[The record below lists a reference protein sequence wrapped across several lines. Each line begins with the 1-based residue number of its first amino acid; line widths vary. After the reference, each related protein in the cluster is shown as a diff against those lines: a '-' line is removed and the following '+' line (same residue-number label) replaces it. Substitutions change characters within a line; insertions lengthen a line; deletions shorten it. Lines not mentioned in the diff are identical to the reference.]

1 MINDIEKMLDNGST
15 PESIYQEALRIVEA
29 KNAAKIKMMK
39 KNIDDARDNAI
50 KAFLKYV
57 EVLTGEKV
65 PASEVE
71 RIKREFAE
79 IQEDIESM
87 MTALSPNKRED
98 KDAAGSSTY
107 RLKKNTSP
115 IGDAKNDKE
124 KERDAIQKFLK
135 DIGAL

>member
-1 MINDIEKMLDNGST
+1 MINDIERMLDNGST

-29 KNAAKIKMMK
+29 KNAAKVKMK

-87 MTALSPNKRED
+87 MSVFSPNKREE
-98 KDAAGSSTY
+98 KDAVESSTY
-107 RLKKNTSP
+107 RLKKNTNP
-115 IGDAKNDKE
+115 IEDTKNDMSKE
-124 KERDAIQKFLK
+124 QDAIQKFLK

>member
-1 MINDIEKMLDNGST
+1 MINDIERMLDNGST

-29 KNAAKIKMMK
+29 KNAAKAKMK

-65 PASEVE
+65 SASEVE
-71 RIKREFAE
+71 RIKHEFDE
-79 IQEDIESM
+79 IQEEIEFM
-87 MTALSPNKRED
+87 MEQERKD

-107 RLKKNTSP
+107 RLKKNTNPTTDVS
-115 IGDAKNDKE
+115 KE
-124 KERDAIQKFLK
+124 QDAIQKFLK

>member
-1 MINDIEKMLDNGST
+1 MINDIERMLDNGST

-29 KNAAKIKMMK
+29 KNAAKVKMK

-57 EVLTGEKV
+57 EALTGEKV

-71 RIKREFAE
+71 RVKREFAE
-79 IQEDIESM
+79 IEKDIESM
-87 MTALSPNKRED
+87 MESNIGPF
-98 KDAAGSSTY
+98 KDIKT
-107 RLKKNTSP
+107 
-115 IGDAKNDKE
+115 DASKE
-124 KERDAIQKFLK
+124 HDSIQKFLK